1 MKLPAHRAGLPGN
14 VDMIIGSALTPVLES
29 VSALPPLPTGRK
41 TGHPADFPMTL
52 EIERNVNPIRFL
64 VITSAIADTAI
75 SIRREFSDP
84 QKYFPTF
91 NECCLSRPSF
101 PPTEEK
107 SQFFPS
113 QVSI

>member
-1 MKLPAHRAGLPGN
+1 MKLPALWAGLPGN

-29 VSALPPLPTGRK
+29 VSALPAYK
-41 TGHPADFPMTL
+41 AGHPAEFPMTL

-84 QKYFPTF
+84 QKYFSTF